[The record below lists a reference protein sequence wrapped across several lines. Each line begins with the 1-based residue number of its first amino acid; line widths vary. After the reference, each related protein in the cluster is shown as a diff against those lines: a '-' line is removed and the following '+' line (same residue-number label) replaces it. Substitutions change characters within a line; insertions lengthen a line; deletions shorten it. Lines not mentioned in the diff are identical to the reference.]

1 MSVIKKHVCRKI
13 KERNGLQKR
22 VVESKP
28 KIHFVK
34 EGHKAVQS
42 QQSQPGRVKILEK
55 ANDWT
60 SAFDLPSE
68 GRKRQYQM
76 DQRVCATRF
85 KPDAYI
91 VSVEEKI
98 CVLIELTCPMEEN
111 MDRWHIDKL
120 KKYEEELTSEVY
132 KMHYVVVEVGA
143 RGGLNVT
150 LRSSMKKLGLS
161 KKEAASVVEECVL
174 MARRCSFVIWCQRFN
189 KEFIATEMTI

>member
-1 MSVIKKHVCRKI
+1 M
-13 KERNGLQKR
+13 
-22 VVESKP
+22 
-28 KIHFVK
+28 
-34 EGHKAVQS
+34 
-42 QQSQPGRVKILEK
+42 
-55 ANDWT
+55 
-60 SAFDLPSE
+60 
-68 GRKRQYQM
+68 
-76 DQRVCATRF
+76 
-85 KPDAYI
+85 
-91 VSVEEKI
+91 SVEEKI
-98 CVLIELTCPMEEN
+98 CVLIELTCPMKEN